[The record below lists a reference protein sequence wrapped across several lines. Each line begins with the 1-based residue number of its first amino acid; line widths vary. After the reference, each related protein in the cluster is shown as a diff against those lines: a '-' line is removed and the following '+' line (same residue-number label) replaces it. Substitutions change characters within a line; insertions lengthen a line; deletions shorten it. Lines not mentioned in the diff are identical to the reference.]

1 MINQTKVSFVLI
13 ILTIAAKV
21 TESEFSD
28 TDDAKI
34 TRLLKK
40 LNKPALKS
48 IKVNQIRGLYEN
60 NKTYLLSFV
69 SSFLEAFNVLQSLCR
84 VQMEIL

>member
-28 TDDAKI
+28 SHDAKI

-48 IKVNQIRGLYEN
+48 IKVDQICGLNES

-69 SSFLEAFNVLQSLCR
+69 SSTLEAFNL
-84 VQMEIL
+84 